1 METQTAPNYRYWG
14 HDNIAYGP
22 GELPAL
28 VGWIRQGRVTSKTW
42 VYRDDERAW
51 RVAGDWP
58 ELKPLLGPKG
68 VAAPK
73 TASGLTP
80 DQLRR
85 IKIFAEM
92 DHALLASLLSYL
104 EAVDV
109 RQWTVLFHKGEVGD
123 AMYSVLSGE
132 VRARE
137 MNEGK
142 ETTLFTLGVGESFGE
157 LALLIQGERASDIV
171 ANTDARLLRLPAAAF
186 AQIIKEAPALATPML
201 LAIGR
206 TLAHRSRALGDRLTN
221 DLTLAHAAG
230 SVQE

>member
-1 METQTAPNYRYWG
+1 MDTQTVPLYRYWG
-14 HDNIAYGP
+14 SDNIAYGP

-28 VGWIRQGRVTSKTW
+28 VGWIRQGRVHPSTW

-51 RVAGDWP
+51 RKASEWT

-68 VAAPK
+68 APPPK
-73 TASGLTP
+73 APAGLSP

-92 DHALLASLLSYL
+92 DNVQLSSLLAYL
-104 EAVDV
+104 EPVDV
-109 RQWTVLFHKGEVGD
+109 RKFTTLFSKGDPGD

-137 MNEGK
+137 MNDGK
-142 ETTLFTLGVGESFGE
+142 ETTLFTLAVGESFGE
-157 LALLIQGERASDIV
+157 LALLIEGERASDIV
-171 ANTDARLLRLPAAAF
+171 ANEDTRLLRLPARAF
-186 AQIIKEAPALATPML
+186 ALIIREAPALATPLL
-201 LAIGR
+201 LAISR

-221 DLTLAHAAG
+221 DLTLAQAAG
-230 SVQE
+230 GIGG